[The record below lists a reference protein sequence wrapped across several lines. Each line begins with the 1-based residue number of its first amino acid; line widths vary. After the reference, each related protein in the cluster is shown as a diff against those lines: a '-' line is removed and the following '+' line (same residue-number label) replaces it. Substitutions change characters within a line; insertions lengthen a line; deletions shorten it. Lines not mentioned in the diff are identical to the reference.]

1 MPWIHESF
9 LSIFTIER
17 CRFWCVFESFS
28 LRQKSKQPHVKLLL
42 IPTIVA
48 ACLAGYLPWTW
59 PSQLSTWPWPCW
71 WGRTLVGWLVGRGG
85 ELVSWSGGVAI
96 RGGWGS
102 SVLQALV
109 LVPGTNLAF
118 RQTAPNPDGSLAL
131 EGTELRMVGGVLLNG
146 LCSYASNVVS

>member
-1 MPWIHESF
+1 M
-9 LSIFTIER
+9 
-17 CRFWCVFESFS
+17 
-28 LRQKSKQPHVKLLL
+28 
-42 IPTIVA
+42 
-48 ACLAGYLPWTW
+48 
-59 PSQLSTWPWPCW
+59 
-71 WGRTLVGWLVGRGG
+71 
-85 ELVSWSGGVAI
+85 I

-146 LCSYASNVVS
+146 LCSYASNVVP